1 MLIPAGCGEQQQF
14 KAVERICLPQ
24 GDKALAMRAAE
35 DVLGRMHFDI
45 AKSDA
50 QLGIVRTRPLA
61 GAQFFEFWR
70 KDTVG
75 CKNQL
80 QSNLHSIRRTVELNI
95 SRQAQELCIGCCVH
109 TERLNLPACPVTSSA
124 RINRIFTTG
133 SSSRQALK
141 LDPEL
146 RKRMT
151 WVDLGRDTQLQ
162 TQILNRIKQQILDR
176 QKGTK
181 R

>member
-1 MLIPAGCGEQQQF
+1 MVILTGCGQQRQF
-14 KAVERICLPQ
+14 KAVDRICLPQ
-24 GDKALAMRAAE
+24 GDKALAMRTAE

-50 QLGIVRTRPLA
+50 QLGIIRTRPLA

-80 QSNLHSIRRTVELNI
+80 QSNLHSIRRTIELNI
-95 SRQAQELCIGCCVH
+95 TRQAQELRIDCRVNA
-109 TERLNLPACPVTSSA
+109 ERLNLPAHPVTSSA
-124 RINRIFTTG
+124 RMNRIFTTG
-133 SSSRQALK
+133 SSSKQALK

-146 RKRMT
+146 QKRMT
-151 WVDLGRDTQLQ
+151 WVGLGRDPELETL
-162 TQILNRIKQQILDR
+162 ILNQIKQQMLD
-176 QKGTK
+176 Q
-181 R
+181 

>member
-1 MLIPAGCGEQQQF
+1 MVILAGCGQQRQF
-14 KAVERICLPQ
+14 KAVDQICLPQ
-24 GDKALAMRAAE
+24 GDKALAMRTAE
-35 DVLGRMHFDI
+35 EVLGRMHFDI

-50 QLGIVRTRPLA
+50 QLGIIRTRPLA

-95 SRQAQELCIGCCVH
+95 NRHADALCIDCCVNA
-109 TERLNLPACPVTSSA
+109 ERLNLPARPITSSA
-124 RINRIFTTG
+124 RMNRMFTK
-133 SSSRQALK
+133 SSSSKQGLK

-151 WVDLGRDTQLQ
+151 WLDLGRDPELETL
-162 TQILNRIKQQILDR
+162 ILNQIKQQMLDQ